1 MHEST
6 MHRPAATIP
15 RRSRLD
21 LPVESFLR
29 PGAATAAIYPRQEEV
44 REIIVL
50 RNPDGT
56 LPQSTFG
63 EASAAQRR
71 PAPVLSTQRTA
82 TERKP
87 VHDPITMLS
96 NRVATASAELKKR
109 PVPQPP
115 ILDRFETAELPV
127 AWQDTQPTLY
137 AKMDHLP
144 APSEGMWHDA
154 SYLRKAHDQR
164 LAWLKQRRVRAR
176 ELALGIAEPT
186 TACTT
191 PPPPSCGLS
200 HRTSRPTSA
209 STTRHAPS
217 PGVSLLPSSHASTQ
231 PSRQPSYPPSCQPSW
246 PPSRQP
252 SRKPSRPSSAHAY
265 AGGAGA
271 SRVAP
276 TRPSSAGA
284 YVAATRPS
292 SWPVSPWPVSA
303 CLYVGADDAD
313 TAATAASVPAFCVV
327 PDAPE
332 IVKHVTGLEPR
343 PRPRRRPASASA
355 ARLREWNT
363 ERPEPLAMATPR
375 RPPSADAGPRMPAPL
390 MYRIS
395 YSRPPKYSFAFP
407 PPEDISD
414 SLLAASLA
422 ALSPATSKVDL
433 AAHYERAPGHLGA
446 RDGAEAPDRNVPP
459 SPPSAHPAKP
469 WDGTAF
475 LHSNVL
481 VPPKYLAGGAASYP
495 TEALDVLADALEW
508 ATPAALEVQ
517 SGSSRHLIATS
528 RHDALPIGSGTTGG
542 NAVVFLP
549 LASSGFPPP
558 TGTGGTGT
566 SASGAAAELEAL
578 HAVTNAADGRRLDA
592 QAVPHSPRSAQ

>member
-1 MHEST
+1 ML
-6 MHRPAATIP
+6 RPTASIP

-29 PGAATAAIYPRQEEV
+29 PGVATAAIYPRQEEV

-63 EASAAQRR
+63 DASAAQRR
-71 PAPVLSTQRTA
+71 PAPVMSTQRTA

-87 VHDPITMLS
+87 IHDPIAMLS
-96 NRVATASAELKKR
+96 SRVATASADLKKR
-109 PVPQPP
+109 PVPQPS

-127 AWQDTQPTLY
+127 AWQDTQPPLY
-137 AKMDHLP
+137 SAEIDHLP
-144 APSEGMWHDA
+144 APSGGMWHDA
-154 SYLRKAHDQR
+154 RYLRKAHDR
-164 LAWLKQRRVRAR
+164 SLAWLKQRRVRAR

-186 TACTT
+186 TAFT
-191 PPPPSCGLS
+191 PPPQPSCGLS
-200 HRTSRPTSA
+200 RRTSRPTSA

-217 PGVSLLPSSHASTQ
+217 PGDSLLPSSHASTQ
-231 PSRQPSYPPSCQPSW
+231 PSRQPSYPPS
-246 PPSRQP
+246 
-252 SRKPSRPSSAHAY
+252 RKPSRPSSAHAY
-265 AGGAGA
+265 ASGAGA
-271 SRVAP
+271 ARVAP

-284 YVAATRPS
+284 YVAPTRPSSAGAYVASTRPS
-292 SWPVSPWPVSA
+292 SWPVSSWPVSA
-303 CLYVGADDAD
+303 CPDLGAEMGAEDAD
-313 TAATAASVPAFCVV
+313 AAATAASVPAFCVV

-469 WDGTAF
+469 WDGTAS

-481 VPPKYLAGGAASYP
+481 VPPKYLAGGAAVQGRIQEEEQYFPRKSGN
-495 TEALDVLADALEW
+495 LRW
-508 ATPAALEVQ
+508 A
-517 SGSSRHLIATS
+517 
-528 RHDALPIGSGTTGG
+528 
-542 NAVVFLP
+542 
-549 LASSGFPPP
+549 PP
-558 TGTGGTGT
+558 TATL
-566 SASGAAAELEAL
+566 AMPVLL
-578 HAVTNAADGRRLDA
+578 H
-592 QAVPHSPRSAQ
+592 

>member
-1 MHEST
+1 ML
-6 MHRPAATIP
+6 RPTASIP

-29 PGAATAAIYPRQEEV
+29 PGVATAAIYPRQEEV

-63 EASAAQRR
+63 DASAAQRR
-71 PAPVLSTQRTA
+71 PAPVMSTQRTA

-87 VHDPITMLS
+87 IHDPIAMLS
-96 NRVATASAELKKR
+96 NRVAAASADLKKR
-109 PVPQPP
+109 PVPQPS
-115 ILDRFETAELPV
+115 ILDRFETAELPA
-127 AWQDTQPTLY
+127 AWQDTQPPLY
-137 AKMDHLP
+137 TAEIDHLP
-144 APSEGMWHDA
+144 APSGGMWHDA
-154 SYLRKAHDQR
+154 RYLRKAHDR
-164 LAWLKQRRVRAR
+164 SLAWLKQRRVRAR

-186 TACTT
+186 TAFT
-191 PPPPSCGLS
+191 PPPQPSCGLS
-200 HRTSRPTSA
+200 RRTSRPTSA

-217 PGVSLLPSSHASTQ
+217 PGASLLPSSHASAQ
-231 PSRQPSYPPSCQPSW
+231 PSRQPSYPPSC
-246 PPSRQP
+246 QP

-271 SRVAP
+271 ARVAP

-284 YVAATRPS
+284 YVAPTRPSPWPVS
-292 SWPVSPWPVSA
+292 SWPVSA
-303 CLYVGADDAD
+303 CPYVGAEMGAEDAD
-313 TAATAASVPAFCVV
+313 AAATAASVPAFCVA

-355 ARLREWNT
+355 ARIREWST

-414 SLLAASLA
+414 ALLAASHA
-422 ALSPATSKVDL
+422 ALLPATSKADLKVDL

-446 RDGAEAPDRNVPP
+446 RDGADALDRNVP
-459 SPPSAHPAKP
+459 SLPPSAHPTMQ
-469 WDGTAF
+469 WDGTAS

-481 VPPKYLAGGAASYP
+481 VPPPPKYRAGGAASSP

-528 RHDALPIGSGTTGG
+528 RHDALPLPIGSGTTGG

-549 LASSGFPPP
+549 LASSGDPPA
-558 TGTGGTGT
+558 GSGGTGT

-578 HAVTNAADGRRLDA
+578 HAVADAADGGCLDA
-592 QAVPHSPRSAQ
+592 QAVPHSPRPAQ